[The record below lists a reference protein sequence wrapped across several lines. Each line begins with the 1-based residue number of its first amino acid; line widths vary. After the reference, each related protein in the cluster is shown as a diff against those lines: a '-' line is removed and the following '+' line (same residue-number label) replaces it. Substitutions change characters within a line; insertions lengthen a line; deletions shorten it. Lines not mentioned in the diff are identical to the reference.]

1 MVLGMFDEH
10 EFGVCLLLELTE
22 TFLLPLP
29 GDHGKFL
36 LLPPP
41 TECGRLGDH
50 GQFLLLPP
58 TESGR
63 LETICVRH
71 SGKTR
76 FAPQMDVGPYAYA
89 HGYTVNGNSIIKD
102 GIYRIHHGRI
112 SYAGATPAVMLS
124 PKVVMAAEGY
134 CQRPPAGAQSLANYL
149 HDASRWLVIAVTTA
163 GLNITAGVA
172 SQRILTRRILV

>member
-1 MVLGMFDEH
+1 MSAA
-10 EFGVCLLLELTE
+10 T
-22 TFLLPLP
+22 
-29 GDHGKFL
+29 
-36 LLPPP
+36 PPP
-41 TECGRLGDH
+41 PNVVGLEITDNFCYYP
-50 GQFLLLPP
+50 PP

-71 SGKTR
+71 SGITR
-76 FAPQMDVGPYAYA
+76 FAPQMDIGPYAYA

-124 PKVVMAAEGY
+124 PKVAMAAEGY

-149 HDASRWLVIAVTTA
+149 HDASRWLVIAVQPPGST
-163 GLNITAGVA
+163 
-172 SQRILTRRILV
+172 